1 MHRTP
6 EPSEAV
12 DCHPMDGAEWLRAQ
26 LTSLGCGS
34 CGRSYR
40 TGQIR
45 ILAQREELFFVD
57 LGCQSCGTR
66 AVAVVTIQPAEDDA
80 PVHVHLGEQGVV
92 VDQAV
97 DRPVH
102 SGPVVSADEVLDMH
116 EFLAAYEGDI
126 ETLLGRSQ
134 NGPA

>member
-1 MHRTP
+1 
-6 EPSEAV
+6 
-12 DCHPMDGAEWLRAQ
+12 MDGAEWLRAQ
-26 LTSLGCGS
+26 LTSLGCGA
-34 CGRSYR
+34 CGRSYG

-66 AVAVVTIQPAEDDA
+66 AVAVVTIQEDDE
-80 PVHVHLGEQGVV
+80 PVQMDPVELNVAHASE
-92 VDQAV
+92 
-97 DRPVH
+97 RP
-102 SGPVVSADEVLDMH
+102 GQTRPAVSADEVLDMH

-134 NGPA
+134 DGAA